1 MQHLPSACM
10 LSHRFCIS
18 SDVEFLKVSEES
30 STEGGHLL
38 WWRTDWLKTQHC
50 RDSITIGKSWHSGQ
64 HCKADMGKENYDKK
78 IMQDDSNFSHF
89 WLSQRLWSSL
99 DRTCLK
105 NTADMHLWKKY
116 QHITYQ
122 LHSNFL
128 KTCMISA
135 QRRGTEILA
144 HFKDHFHNSFL
155 RLWN

>member
-99 DRTCLK
+99 DRTYLK
-105 NTADMHLWKKY
+105 NTADMHLWKKKSSAY
-116 QHITYQ
+116 HLPAALELSENLYD
-122 LHSNFL
+122 LSSEKRHWD
-128 KTCMISA
+128 IS
-135 QRRGTEILA
+135 T
-144 HFKDHFHNSFL
+144 F
-155 RLWN
+155 